1 MIVATT
7 YLTGYQIL
15 QLNNKGDIVH
25 ELYSEDCQNVKKELL
40 PFILKSLAE
49 QKAREIASNLGEE
62 FTVVDVEPSQWLT
75 EMF

>member
-15 QLNNKGDIVH
+15 QLNDKGNIIH
-25 ELYSEDCQNVKKELL
+25 ELYSSEYNIKDELL
-40 PFILKSLAE
+40 PFTLKSLAE